1 MRLFV
6 TLAAWLFAVTA
17 AQCQHCA
24 VFRGPIGYPST
35 YSVPYAEPLHHEDVK
50 VKKVL
55 VVEEKV
61 VFPFA
66 AAYELFTFVAAP
78 TTPPP
83 VLVAAPLPVQPLA
96 APAPCC
102 PPLAQGMS
110 TSTSTGIEARLARIE
125 AVLTQLSPQTAPGE
139 GGPPVASDGTE
150 AVSYSPSLAL
160 SVPSAPSSTRADLP
174 AALGVL
180 QRGQCAMCHTSPG
193 RDGIDLFD
201 SQGRFA
207 PNVSWQEIYRSVR
220 ADKMPRTPNKLSP
233 GDKAILQAMA
243 TSESTA
249 RVP

>member
-6 TLAAWLFAVTA
+6 TMAAWLFAVTA

-35 YSVPYAEPLHHEDVK
+35 YSVPYVAPVYHEDVK

-55 VVEEKV
+55 VLEEKV

-83 VLVAAPLPVQPLA
+83 VLVAAPLPPQPA
-96 APAPCC
+96 PTVAPAPSC
-102 PPLAQGMS
+102 PPLAQGAS
-110 TSTSTGIEARLARIE
+110 AVVEARLARIE
-125 AVLTQLSPQTAPGE
+125 AALTRLSPQTAPGE

-150 AVSYSPSLAL
+150 AVAYSPSPPP

-201 SQGRFA
+201 VQGRFA

-220 ADKMPRTPNKLSP
+220 ADKMPRTPNKLNQV
-233 GDKAILQAMA
+233 DKAILQAMA

>member
-1 MRLFV
+1 VRLFV
-6 TLAAWLFAVTA
+6 TLAAWAFAVTA

-35 YSVPYAEPLHHEDVK
+35 YSVPYAEPVHHEDVK

-55 VVEEKV
+55 VLEEKV

-83 VLVAAPLPVQPLA
+83 VLVAAPLPAQPA
-96 APAPCC
+96 VAPAPCC
-102 PPLAQGMS
+102 PPLAQGI
-110 TSTSTGIEARLARIE
+110 STGVETRLARIE
-125 AVLTQLSPQTAPGE
+125 AALTRLSPQTAPGE
-139 GGPPVASDGTE
+139 GGPPVASEGTE
-150 AVSYSPSLAL
+150 AVSYSPSPPP

-180 QRGQCAMCHTSPG
+180 QRGQCAMCHTAPG
-193 RDGIDLFD
+193 RDGIDLLD
-201 SQGRFA
+201 AQGRFA

-220 ADKMPRTPNKLSP
+220 GDKMPKTPNKLSP